1 MHTKMRS
8 KCLALTSKNGT
19 IYKRKCIELAFPSE
33 MPLGCSRLKRGKMK
47 FNKVLENIQTYEAG
61 KPIELVVRE
70 FGIASED
77 VVKLASNENPIGTNP
92 AVAEVIRENATKAYL
107 YPDDSMFELK
117 AALSRKYDVADDNI
131 IIGAGSDQV
140 LEFISRALLD
150 DNASVLMSAVTFAMY
165 EIYAKQMG
173 AKIIRTASYEH
184 KYDEFMEAYTMHK
197 PKIVYICTP
206 NNPTGDATSKTEV
219 LRIIEAISKEALVV
233 VDGAYM
239 EYAAAKD
246 VKYAITPKDLLG
258 YENVIYLGT
267 FSKAYG
273 LGGMRVG
280 YGIAQEV
287 LIHELY
293 KMRPPFNISTL
304 SLAAAITACKD
315 EDFVSESITLHQK
328 QIQRYEAFAKEN
340 GFRYIESYTNF
351 ITYLFDGTMDSTEIA
366 DALLKRGVIIR
377 DLASYGLNAIR
388 ITIGTAKQN
397 DVFFKHFS
405 EVL

>member
-1 MHTKMRS
+1 
-8 KCLALTSKNGT
+8 
-19 IYKRKCIELAFPSE
+19 
-33 MPLGCSRLKRGKMK
+33 MK
-47 FNKVLENIQTYEAG
+47 FNKVLRDIKIYEAG

-70 FGIASED
+70 FGIAPEN

-92 AVAEVIRENATKAYL
+92 AISKVIRSNADIAHL

-117 AALSRKYDVADDNI
+117 AALSAKFDVQDENI

-140 LEFISRALLD
+140 LEFVSRAVLD
-150 DNASVLMSAVTFAMY
+150 ENSSVLMSAVTFAMY

-184 KYDEFMEAYTMHK
+184 KYDEFMEAYRMHR
-197 PKIVYICTP
+197 PKIIYLCTP
-206 NNPTGDATSKTEV
+206 NNPTGDATSKEEV
-219 LRIIEAISKEALVV
+219 LKIINAVDSNTLIV

-246 VKYAITPKDLLG
+246 AKYAITPNDLLG

-267 FSKAYG
+267 FSKAHG

-280 YGIAQEV
+280 YGIAQAE
-287 LIHELY
+287 LISELH

-304 SLAAAITACKD
+304 SLAVAIEACKD
-315 EDFVSESITLHQK
+315 DSFVEESIALHK
-328 QIQRYEAFAKEN
+328 EQIKRYETFADEH
-340 GFRYIESYTNF
+340 GFEYIESYTNF
-351 ITYLFDGTMDSTEIA
+351 ITYLFDESMDSTHIA

-377 DLASYGLNAIR
+377 NLASYGMNAMR
-388 ITIGTAKQN
+388 ITIGTEKQN

-405 EVL
+405 EVIV

>member
-1 MHTKMRS
+1 MR
-8 KCLALTSKNGT
+8 
-19 IYKRKCIELAFPSE
+19 
-33 MPLGCSRLKRGKMK
+33 
-47 FNKVLENIQTYEAG
+47 FNKVLQNIKTYEAG

-70 FGIASED
+70 YGIAAED
-77 VVKLASNENPIGTNP
+77 VVKLASNENPIGTSP
-92 AVAEVIRENATKAYL
+92 EVAKAIVDNSHKAHL

-117 AALSRKYDVADDNI
+117 AALSEKYGVKDENI

-140 LEFISRALLD
+140 LEFISRAVLD
-150 DNASVLMSAVTFAMY
+150 ENSSVLMSAVTFAMY

-173 AKIIRTASYEH
+173 AKIIRTASHEH
-184 KYDEFMEAYTMHK
+184 KYDEFMEAYRMHQ
-197 PKIVYICTP
+197 PKIIYICTP
-206 NNPTGDATSKTEV
+206 NNPTGDATSREEV
-219 LRIIEAISKEALVV
+219 LEIINAVDSDTLIV

-246 VKYAITPKDLLG
+246 EKYAITPNDLLG
-258 YENVIYLGT
+258 FENVIYLGT

-280 YGIAQEV
+280 YGIAQTE

-304 SLAAAITACKD
+304 SLAAAIAACKD
-315 EDFVSESITLHQK
+315 DDFVAESITLHQE
-328 QIQRYEAFAKEN
+328 QIKRYEAFADAQ
-340 GFRYIESYTNF
+340 GFKYIESYTNF
-351 ITYLFDGTMDSTEIA
+351 ITYLFDESIDSTKIA

-377 DLASYGLNAIR
+377 NLASYEMNAIR

-397 DVFFKHFS
+397 DVFFKHFL
-405 EVL
+405 EVTA

>member
-1 MHTKMRS
+1 MR
-8 KCLALTSKNGT
+8 
-19 IYKRKCIELAFPSE
+19 
-33 MPLGCSRLKRGKMK
+33 
-47 FNKVLENIQTYEAG
+47 FNKVLDDIKIYEAG

-70 FGIASED
+70 YGIASED
-77 VVKLASNENPIGTNP
+77 VVKLASNENPIGTSP
-92 AVAEVIRENATKAYL
+92 AVAKAIVANANKAHL

-117 AALSRKYDVADDNI
+117 NGLAQKYGVRDENI

-140 LEFISRALLD
+140 LEFISRAVLD
-150 DNASVLMSAVTFAMY
+150 ENSSVLMSAVTFAMY

-184 KYDEFMEAYTMHK
+184 KYDEFMEAYRMHK
-197 PKIVYICTP
+197 PRIIYLCTP
-206 NNPTGDATSKTEV
+206 NNPTGDATSREDV
-219 LRIIEAISKEALVV
+219 LKLIDVVDKETLIV

-246 VKYAITPKDLLG
+246 EKYAITPNDLLG
-258 YENVIYLGT
+258 FENVIYLGT

-280 YGIAQEV
+280 YGIAQPE

-304 SLAAAITACKD
+304 SLAAAIEACKD
-315 EDFVSESITLHQK
+315 DDFVADSIALHQE
-328 QIQRYEAFAKEN
+328 QIKRYETFAEEQ
-340 GFRYIESYTNF
+340 GFDYIESYTNF
-351 ITYLFDGTMDSTEIA
+351 ITYLFDENMDSTEIS

-377 DLASYGLNAIR
+377 NLASYGMNSVR
-388 ITIGTAKQN
+388 ITIGTEKQN
-397 DVFFKHFS
+397 DVFFKHFL
-405 EVL
+405 EVTA

>member
-1 MHTKMRS
+1 
-8 KCLALTSKNGT
+8 
-19 IYKRKCIELAFPSE
+19 
-33 MPLGCSRLKRGKMK
+33 MK

-70 FGIASED
+70 FGIAAKD

-92 AVAEVIRENATKAYL
+92 AIAKVIRSNADIAHL

-117 AALSRKYDVADDNI
+117 AALSAKFNVQDDNI

-140 LEFISRALLD
+140 IEFISRALLD
-150 DNASVLMSAVTFAMY
+150 ENASVLMSAVTFAMY

-173 AKIIRTASYEH
+173 ARILRTASYTH
-184 KYDEFMEAYTMHK
+184 KYDEFMEAYRMHK
-197 PKIVYICTP
+197 PKIIYLCTP
-206 NNPTGDATSKTEV
+206 NNPTGDATSKEEV
-219 LRIIEAISKEALVV
+219 LKIIEAVDKDTLVV

-246 VKYAITPKDLLG
+246 PQYAITPNDLMG
-258 YENVIYLGT
+258 YENAIYLGT
-267 FSKAYG
+267 FSKAHG

-280 YGIAQEV
+280 YGVAQAE
-287 LIHELY
+287 LIKELH

-304 SLAAAITACKD
+304 SLAVAIEACKD
-315 EDFVSESITLHQK
+315 NSFVEESIALHQE
-328 QIQRYEAFAKEN
+328 QIKRYEAFAEEQ
-340 GFRYIESYTNF
+340 GFEYIESYTNF
-351 ITYLFDGTMDSTEIA
+351 ITYMFDEKTDATKIA

-377 DLASYGLNAIR
+377 NLASYGLNAMR

-397 DVFFKHFS
+397 DVFFKHFL
-405 EVL
+405 EVTA

>member
-1 MHTKMRS
+1 LPRGNT
-8 KCLALTSKNGT
+8 
-19 IYKRKCIELAFPSE
+19 
-33 MPLGCSRLKRGKMK
+33 LGVQPTFQEKRGKMK
-47 FNKVLENIQTYEAG
+47 FNKVLENIKTYEAG

-70 FGIASED
+70 FGIDAKD

-92 AVAEVIRENATKAYL
+92 AIAKVIRSNADIAHL

-117 AALSRKYDVADDNI
+117 EALSQKFDVNDENI

-150 DNASVLMSAVTFAMY
+150 EDSSVLMSAVTFAMY

-184 KYDEFMEAYTMHK
+184 KYEEFMEAYNMHK
-197 PKIVYICTP
+197 PKIIYICTP
-206 NNPTGDATSKTEV
+206 NNPTGDATAKEEV
-219 LRIIEAISKEALVV
+219 LKIIEAVGNETLIV

-246 VKYAITPKDLLG
+246 AQYAIAPKDLLG

-267 FSKAYG
+267 FSKAHG

-280 YGIAQEV
+280 YGIAQEG

-293 KMRPPFNISTL
+293 KMRPPFNITTL
-304 SLAAAITACKD
+304 SLCVAIEACKD
-315 EDFVSESITLHQK
+315 NTFVEESIALHQTEIK
-328 QIQRYEAFAKEN
+328 RYEAFAKEN
-340 GFRYIESYTNF
+340 GFAYIDSYTNF
-351 ITYLFDGTMDSTEIA
+351 ITYLFDETMDSTKIA
-366 DALLKRGVIIR
+366 DDLLKRGVIIR
-377 DLASYGLNAIR
+377 NLASYGMNALR
-388 ITIGTAKQN
+388 ITIGTEKQN
-397 DVFFKHFS
+397 DTFFTHFS
-405 EVL
+405 ELIA

>member
-1 MHTKMRS
+1 
-8 KCLALTSKNGT
+8 
-19 IYKRKCIELAFPSE
+19 
-33 MPLGCSRLKRGKMK
+33 MK
-47 FNKVLENIQTYEAG
+47 FNKVLENIKTYEAG

-70 FGIASED
+70 FGIAPEE
-77 VVKLASNENPIGTNP
+77 VVKLASNENPIGTSP
-92 AVAEVIRENATKAYL
+92 AVKQTIIENADRAHL

-117 AALSRKYDVADDNI
+117 AELSEKYDVHDDNI

-140 LEFISRALLD
+140 LEFISRSLL
-150 DNASVLMSAVTFAMY
+150 NENESVLMSAVTFAMY

-173 AKIIRTASYEH
+173 AKIYKTASYEH
-184 KYDEFMEAYTMHK
+184 KYNEFMEAYKMYR
-197 PKIVYICTP
+197 PKIIYICTP
-206 NNPTGDATSKTEV
+206 NNPTGDATSKAEV
-219 LRIIEAISKEALVV
+219 MKIIGSIDKETLIV

-246 VKYAITPKDLLG
+246 KKYAITPKDILG

-280 YGIAQEV
+280 YGIAQAG

-304 SLAAAITACKD
+304 SLAAAIAASKD
-315 EDFVSESITLHQK
+315 DVFVEESIALHQE
-328 QIQRYEAFAKEN
+328 QIKRYELFAKEN
-340 GFRYIESYTNF
+340 GLVYIESYTNF
-351 ITYLFDGTMDSTEIA
+351 ITYLFDEKMDSSKMA
-366 DALLKRGVIIR
+366 DALLRRGVIIR
-377 DLASYGLNAIR
+377 DLASYGMNAIR

-397 DVFFKHFS
+397 DTFFRHFS
-405 EVL
+405 EVIS

>member
-1 MHTKMRS
+1 
-8 KCLALTSKNGT
+8 
-19 IYKRKCIELAFPSE
+19 
-33 MPLGCSRLKRGKMK
+33 MK

-70 FGIASED
+70 FGIAAKD

-92 AVAEVIRENATKAYL
+92 AIAKVIRSNADIAHL

-117 AALSRKYDVADDNI
+117 AALSRKFNVRDDNI

-140 LEFISRALLD
+140 IEFISRALLD
-150 DNASVLMSAVTFAMY
+150 ENASVLMSAVTFAMY

-173 AKIIRTASYEH
+173 AKILRTASYEH
-184 KYDEFMEAYTMHK
+184 KYDEFMEAYRMHR
-197 PKIVYICTP
+197 PKIIYLCTP
-206 NNPTGDATSKTEV
+206 NNPTGDATSKEEV
-219 LRIIEAISKEALVV
+219 LKIIHAVDTDTLVV

-246 VKYAITPKDLLG
+246 PQYAITPNDLVG

-267 FSKAYG
+267 FSKAHG

-280 YGIAQEV
+280 YGIAQPE
-287 LIHELY
+287 LIKELH

-304 SLAAAITACKD
+304 SLAVAIEACKD
-315 EDFVSESITLHQK
+315 DSFVKESIALHQE
-328 QIQRYEAFAKEN
+328 QIKRYEAFAEEQ
-340 GFRYIESYTNF
+340 GFEYIESYTNF
-351 ITYLFDGTMDSTEIA
+351 ITYLFDENMDSTKIA

-377 DLASYGLNAIR
+377 NLASYGMNAMR
-388 ITIGTAKQN
+388 ITIGTGKQN
-397 DVFFKHFS
+397 DVFFKHFL
-405 EVL
+405 EVIA